1 MAFRNNKNKNKNAGD
16 AKFIANPAMLPQVF
30 SRRVRKCPL
39 SGEKAPKI
47 NYKNIEL
54 LKQFIS
60 ERGKIMPSRITSVSA
75 KKQRELA
82 KAIKNARLLALI
94 SFVNN

>member
-1 MAFRNNKNKNKNAGD
+1 MSFKHDKNDSKY
-16 AKFIANPAMLPQVF
+16 IANPAMLPQVF
-30 SRRVRKCPL
+30 SKKVRKCPL
-39 SGEKAPKI
+39 SAEGAEKI
-47 NYKNIEL
+47 DYKNIKL

-82 KAIKNARLLALI
+82 KAIKNSRLIALI
-94 SFVNN
+94 PFVSN

>member
-1 MAFRNNKNKNKNAGD
+1 MAFQNNRDSKY
-16 AKFIANPAMLPQVF
+16 IANPAMLPQVF
-30 SRRVRKCPL
+30 SKKVRKCPL
-39 SGEKAPKI
+39 SGKDAKKI
-47 NYKNIEL
+47 DYKNIAL
-54 LKQFIS
+54 LKQYLS

-94 SFVNN
+94 PFVNN

>member
-1 MAFRNNKNKNKNAGD
+1 MAFKRKSNNND
-16 AKFIANPAMLPQVF
+16 AKFIANPAMMPQVF
-30 SRRVRKCPL
+30 SKRVKKCPL
-39 SGEKAPKI
+39 TGEKAPKI
-47 NYKNIEL
+47 NYKNIPL

-60 ERGKIMPSRITSVSA
+60 ERGKILPSRITSVSA

-94 SFVNN
+94 PFVNN

>member
-1 MAFRNNKNKNKNAGD
+1 MAFQNNRESKY
-16 AKFIANPAMLPQVF
+16 IANPAMMPQVF

-39 SGEKAPKI
+39 SGKDAATI
-47 NYKNIEL
+47 DYKNIGM

-82 KAIKNARLLALI
+82 KAIKNARMIALI
-94 SFVNN
+94 PFVSN